1 MATKTEVVAIKV
13 SPDEKE
19 TIKQLAQQQDIT
31 VSKLLYRILRKEI
44 FDNGSKPKENR

>member
-1 MATKTEVVAIKV
+1 MAIKTETVAIKV

-31 VSKLLYRILRKEI
+31 VSKLLYRILVKELLK
-44 FDNGSKPKENR
+44 NEN